1 MLDRPAL
8 PVYGGG
14 RRLPVHAEV
23 QDPQAGLDGGLLLR
37 IHAALLP
44 LSDGQILRVASPLPE
59 LVDELRTFEVASG
72 HGLLAVESDLA
83 RPGWRF
89 HYLRKGPVRTEWE
102 RDPGQRPAHA
112 APDEGPA
119 DASSA
124 VDALMPRRLWFYANY
139 DCNLQCDYC
148 CVVAGPRADPR
159 WLPSDRILRAADEAV
174 AVGFERVFV
183 TGGEPLLR
191 PDLPGLIEELTAR
204 LPLTVLTN
212 AMLLRGPRWERL
224 RPVIQAD
231 RDLAFQVSLDSAGA
245 ELHDAHRGRGA
256 HARALEGIATLLQA
270 GARVR
275 LAATLPAAHL
285 DEIPGLHAL
294 ADRLGI
300 ARADRIF
307 RPLALRGAAT
317 EGDPIR
323 PADIAPELTLDADGW
338 SWHPLSNDQDMRLA
352 TAADAT
358 VPEALGEVRARL
370 TDMLAGRS
378 ARLDRFVCG

>member
-23 QDPQAGLDGGLLLR
+23 QDPEAGLDGGLLLR

-44 LSDGQILRVASPLPE
+44 MSDGEILRVASPLPG
-59 LVDELRTFEVASG
+59 LVDELIAFEAASG
-72 HGLLAVESDLA
+72 HGLLAVEGDPG

-89 HYLRKGPVRTEWE
+89 HYLRKGPGRTEWE
-102 RDPGQRPAHA
+102 RHA
-112 APDEGPA
+112 GAG
-119 DASSA
+119 SA
-124 VDALMPRRLWFYANY
+124 VAPNSTPGAGTGAIDELMPRRLWFYANY

-174 AVGFERVFV
+174 AIGFERVFV

-191 PDLPGLIEELTAR
+191 PDLPALIEALTAR
-204 LPLTVLTN
+204 LPLTILTN

-224 RPVIQAD
+224 RPVIQPG
-231 RDLAFQVSLDSAGA
+231 RDLAFQVSLDSAEAG
-245 ELHDAHRGRGA
+245 LHDAHRGHWA
-256 HARALEGIATLLQA
+256 HARALAGIATLLEA

-275 LAATLPAAHL
+275 LAATLPAANL

-338 SWHPLSNDQDMRLA
+338 SWHPLSNDPDMRLTTPA
-352 TAADAT
+352 EAT
-358 VPEALGEVRARL
+358 VPDALVEVRARL
-370 TDMLAGRS
+370 TSLLAGRS